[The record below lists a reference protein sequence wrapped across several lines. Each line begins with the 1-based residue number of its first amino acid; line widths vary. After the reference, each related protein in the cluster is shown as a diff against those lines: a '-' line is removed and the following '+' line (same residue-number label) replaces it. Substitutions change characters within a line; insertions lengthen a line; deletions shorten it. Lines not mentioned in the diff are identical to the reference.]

1 METNNRNKMN
11 RNQSNAES
19 SDSTKKAKKSPKVD
33 FPAGKKEDPLSKFR
47 LGKHSKPKHK
57 SKPVK

>member
-1 METNNRNKMN
+1 MNTNYRKKTNNNSNNEGSENK
-11 RNQSNAES
+11 
-19 SDSTKKAKKSPKVD
+19 KKKSPMVD
-33 FPAGKKEDPLSKFR
+33 YPASKNDDPLSKFR